1 MNCVR
6 KYRNIDDK
14 LKQLNAEVYKL
25 REDRKILELEMS
37 DMLKS
42 PMFCTINKLEITDDN
57 TVIKI
62 QRPDMWSKPWS
73 LSVKDLKQ
81 YLEAYLGEKAE
92 ACWKFIVDKRKQELV
107 STDFSF
113 TRTSLKTDTE
123 DDIV

>member
-1 MNCVR
+1 MTCVR

-14 LKQLNAEVYKL
+14 LKELNAQVYKL

-37 DMLKS
+37 DLLKT
-42 PMFCTINKLEITDDN
+42 PNLATINKLEITDDN

-73 LSVKDLKQ
+73 LSIKDLKQ
-81 YLEAYLGEKAE
+81 YLEAYLGDKAE
-92 ACWKFIVDKRKQELV
+92 GCLKFIVDKRKQELV
-107 STDFSF
+107 ATDFSF
-113 TRTSLKTDTE
+113 TRMSLKTDTE